1 MPKKQSYWIQSGKFT
16 LLERFSV
23 LIFGVFTFILLV
35 RILGKEQYGAWMLF
49 ISLATL
55 LETARN
61 GFFKN
66 PLIRFSNTE
75 NETEKSLIQSTSL
88 VLNILFSIGIS
99 IILAIIANPLAEA
112 WQAPELVEL
121 LYIFIPTSIILALFF
136 HFDYIQR
143 ANFQFFGPFLGY
155 FFKNGLLF
163 SVVLFHFIFEYQ
175 ITLFQLGVWYGAS
188 ALTGTLVSFIA
199 SKSKISFQMNK
210 KWTKALFS
218 YGKYTLGT
226 NLSAVLMRNIDIWM
240 IGWYLTPA
248 AVAVYNVA
256 IRIANLFEVPSM
268 ALASILFPEAVRR
281 AEADGDSAM
290 KSLYEKSVAVI
301 LLFSVPF
308 AIFVI
313 IFSNEIIALLAG
325 SEYSEAGII
334 LNITMLYGLLIP
346 FNKQMGVVLDAVG
359 KAKKNMFFV
368 MRNAIINTILNI
380 MLIPYLGVMG
390 AALATL
396 SCMIIVLLLNQI
408 YLHKNY
414 KISLKNIA
422 RHFGDYGQKAFK
434 RVLKLQ

>member
-16 LLERFSV
+16 LLERLSV
-23 LIFGVFTFILLV
+23 LIFGIFTFIILV

-49 ISLATL
+49 ISLSTL

-75 NETEKSLIQSTSL
+75 DKSKKGIIQSTSL
-88 VLNILFSIGIS
+88 VLNILFSVGVS
-99 IILAIIANPLAEA
+99 LILALLAIPLAEA
-112 WQAPELVEL
+112 WQSPSLVQL
-121 LYIFIPTSIILALFF
+121 LYIFIPTSVILALFF
-136 HFDYIQR
+136 HLDYIQR

-163 SVVLFHFIFEYQ
+163 FVVVFHFFFE
-175 ITLFQLGVWYGAS
+175 IELSLFRLGLFYGAS
-188 ALTGTLVSFIA
+188 AMVGTLISLIA
-199 SKSKISFQMNK
+199 SKSKISFHISRT
-210 KWTKALFS
+210 WTRSLFS

-281 AEADGDSAM
+281 AEIEGTSAM

-313 IFSNEIIALLAG
+313 LFSHEIVALLAG
-325 SEYSEAGII
+325 AEYAEAGII

-368 MRNAIINTILNI
+368 IRNAVINTILNI
-380 MLIPYLGVMG
+380 LLIPYMGVMG
-390 AALATL
+390 AAFATL
-396 SCMIIVLLLNQI
+396 STMIIVLLLNQI
-408 YLHKNY
+408 YLYKNY
-414 KISLKNIA
+414 QISLKSIGF
-422 RHFGDYGQKAFK
+422 HFGDYGQKAFK
-434 RVLKLQ
+434 RVLKIR